1 MNKTIGATCDEI
13 GAQFD
18 LYLDGQ
24 MERPEAEVFKKHLAV
39 CKECAAVLANR
50 AALRKRLRNVA
61 RDVEI
66 PAQLG
71 ELVRFSVA
79 REAEKG
85 YRPPP
90 YYGKA
95 LWAIAAALVIS
106 AAGFYYWPS
115 RAANPVPAETQ
126 AQFLARVSAQVP
138 TIMRVGLTQHV
149 HCGVFR
155 EYPQTPPKLIEMA
168 MEKGASPALIDAV
181 ESHVP
186 EGCHMVMAHQ
196 CAYNGRTYTHLIARG
211 DSGLMSLLITKREE
225 GEAFEKDMKAVADQL
240 NTPIYAA
247 SSDKFAVDAFET
259 PEYLVFLVSDFD
271 AAVNLK
277 AMKAM
282 APQLRA
288 ALL

>member
-1 MNKTIGATCDEI
+1 MCEEI

-24 MERPEAEVFKKHLAV
+24 MERPEAEAFKKHLAA

-50 AALRKRLRNVA
+50 AALRKRLRTAA

-66 PAQLG
+66 PPALA
-71 ELVRFSVA
+71 ERVRFSVA
-79 REAEKG
+79 REAERE
-85 YRPPP
+85 YRQPP
-90 YYGKA
+90 YYGKT

-115 RAANPVPAETQ
+115 RAANPAPAETQ
-126 AQFLARVSAQVP
+126 AQLLARVSAQVP
-138 TIMRVGLTQHV
+138 PIMRFGLTQHV

-155 EYPQTPPKLIEMA
+155 EYPRTAPKLIEMA

-181 ESHVP
+181 ESHLP
-186 EGCHMVMAHQ
+186 EACHMVMAHR
-196 CAYNGRTYTHLIARG
+196 CGYKGRTYTHFIARG
-211 DSGLMSLLITKREE
+211 DGGLMSLLITKREE
-225 GEAFEKDMKAVADQL
+225 GEAFEKDLKAVAEQL

-247 SSDKFAVDAFET
+247 SSDKFAMDAFET

-277 AMKAM
+277 SMKAM
-282 APQLRA
+282 VPQLRA

>member
-1 MNKTIGATCDEI
+1 
-13 GAQFD
+13 
-18 LYLDGQ
+18 
-24 MERPEAEVFKKHLAV
+24 
-39 CKECAAVLANR
+39 VLANR

-66 PAQLG
+66 PSALADR
-71 ELVRFSVA
+71 VRFSVA
-79 REAEKG
+79 REAEKA

-95 LWAIAAALVIS
+95 LLAIAAALVIT
-106 AAGFYYWPS
+106 AAGFYYRPS
-115 RAANPVPAETQ
+115 QAVRPSPTETQ
-126 AQFLARVSAQVP
+126 AQFLARVSAAVP
-138 TIMRVGLTQHV
+138 PLIRVGLAQHV

-155 EYPQTPPKLIEMA
+155 EYPQTPPTLIEMA

-186 EGCHMVMAHQ
+186 EGCHLVMAHQ
-196 CAYNGRTYTHLIARG
+196 CTYNGRTYTHLIARG
-211 DSGLMSLLITKREE
+211 DSGLMSLLITKREQ
-225 GEAFEKDMKAVADQL
+225 GEAFGKDLKAVSEQL

-247 SSDKFAVDAFET
+247 SSDRFAVDAFET

-271 AAVNLK
+271 AAQNLK

-282 APQLRA
+282 APQVRA